1 MSLID
6 FSPQLGSHDC
16 LLCVAAMLTGEDR
29 KRLELETAYIEPST
43 EFFPLSEFFA
53 VLGRYG
59 LWPVPALPPLEVEP
73 GADGVKRYP
82 GAAVEIC
89 AAVGCHVPLE
99 GTPALIAV
107 ERFGGGLHAL
117 AWDGERLLDPGRP
130 RAENPVAW
138 HGYKILAV
146 YPFTD
151 KPMGGDPR

>member
-1 MSLID
+1 MIFD
-6 FSPQLGSHDC
+6 FSQQRGTRDC
-16 LLCVAAMLTGEDR
+16 LICVAAMLTGEDR
-29 KRLELETAYIEPST
+29 ESLELQTCYLEPN
-43 EFFPLSEFFA
+43 EVFPLGAFFSLMA
-53 VLGRYG
+53 NHG
-59 LWPVPALPPLEVEP
+59 LFPVPARPPLEVEP
-73 GADGVKRYP
+73 GADGVRRYP
-82 GAAVEIC
+82 GAAVEFC
-89 AAVGCHVPLE
+89 GAVGCHVPLE
-99 GTPALIAV
+99 GNPALIAV